1 LGTSLRP
8 ISAESKELKPEA
20 QLQFAIAAS
29 SNALG
34 PLAALGLAASVA
46 KELVSPSSEAEDA
59 LEAWISPDRLQDLGE
74 FVSVGN
80 TGSSPAL
87 ATAERVF
94 LHPAALSGYSSDALE
109 FLIAHEVSHL
119 RNRDSV
125 AKLGE
130 ATLLSAL
137 DQSHSMS
144 HIPGGTAAMKRLAAE
159 FDEASQLLSRQREGR
174 ADLEAVEIL
183 QERGLS
189 PERSLRAV
197 DEVFS
202 SLPDRPHQN
211 STHPPK
217 DERREAILK
226 RLFPYE

>member
-1 LGTSLRP
+1 
-8 ISAESKELKPEA
+8 
-20 QLQFAIAAS
+20 
-29 SNALG
+29 
-34 PLAALGLAASVA
+34 
-46 KELVSPSSEAEDA
+46 
-59 LEAWISPDRLQDLGE
+59 
-74 FVSVGN
+74 
-80 TGSSPAL
+80 
-87 ATAERVF
+87 
-94 LHPAALSGYSSDALE
+94 
-109 FLIAHEVSHL
+109 
-119 RNRDSV
+119 
-125 AKLGE
+125 
-130 ATLLSAL
+130 
-137 DQSHSMS
+137 
-144 HIPGGTAAMKRLAAE
+144 MKRLAAE